1 VLSVLALASSL
12 VWGTSDFFAGLAS
25 RRHPA
30 VAVVGWTQGLALLVI
45 SVVVAV
51 RWDTVTWTGWPMWSL
66 AAGLTGMSGLV
77 CFYSA
82 LSSGTMGVVAPIA
95 SLGVVVPVVLGVAS
109 GDTPSP
115 WAWVGMLVAIVGVT
129 LASGPE
135 LSGDVSPR
143 PVVLAVCA
151 ALGFG
156 LCLFCLDRGARE
168 STLLTLWG
176 MRLTSV
182 TILVVVGL
190 VFRTAGGVTARET
203 PALLAIGCGDLVANG
218 LFAFASSRGQVSI
231 ASVLGSLYPV
241 VTIIWARMLLD
252 ERLKRVQQVGVA
264 LAVGG
269 AALTAL

>member
-12 VWGTSDFFAGLAS
+12 VWGTSDFYAGLAS

-51 RWDTVTWTGWPMWSL
+51 RWDTLTWTGWPAWSF

-115 WAWVGMLVAIVGVT
+115 WAWVGMLVAIIGVT

-151 ALGFG
+151 AVGFG

-182 TILVVVGL
+182 TILVVVAL
-190 VFRTAGGVTARET
+190 VLRTAGGIPVRET
-203 PALLAIGCGDLVANG
+203 PALLAIGCGDLLANG

-241 VTIIWARMLLD
+241 VTIVWARVLLD

>member
-12 VWGTSDFFAGLAS
+12 VWGTSDFFAGLTS
-25 RRHPA
+25 RRRPA

-45 SVVVAV
+45 TVLVVL
-51 RWDTVTWTGWPMWSL
+51 RWDTVTWTGWPPWAV
-66 AAGLTGMSGLV
+66 AAGLTGMGGLV

-82 LSSGTMGVVAPIA
+82 LSAGTMGVVAPIA
-95 SLGVVVPVVLGVAS
+95 ALGVVVPVILGVAT
-109 GDTPSP
+109 GETPSP
-115 WAWVGMLVAIVGVT
+115 WAWVGMLVAIIGVT

-143 PVVLAVCA
+143 PVVLAACA

-156 LCLFCLDRGARE
+156 LALFCLDRGARE

-176 MRLTSV
+176 MRITSV
-182 TILVVVGL
+182 TILVVVAL
-190 VFRTAGGVTARET
+190 VLRTAGGVTLRET
-203 PALLAIGCGDLVANG
+203 PALLAIGCGDLAANG
-218 LFAFASSRGQVSI
+218 LFAYASSRGQVSI

-241 VTIIWARMLLD
+241 VTTIWARVVLD
-252 ERLKRVQQVGVA
+252 ERLRRVQQAGVV

-269 AALTAL
+269 AAVTAL

>member
-1 VLSVLALASSL
+1 MLSVLALASSL

-30 VAVVGWTQGLALLVI
+30 VAVVGWTQGLALVVI
-45 SVVVAV
+45 SVVVAF
-51 RWDTVTWTGWPMWSL
+51 RWDTVTWTGWPPWAV
-66 AAGLTGMSGLV
+66 AAGLTGMTGLV

-95 SLGVVVPVVLGVAS
+95 ALGVVVPVVLGVAT

-143 PVVLAVCA
+143 PVILAACA

-156 LCLFCLDRGARE
+156 LALFCLDRGARE

-182 TILVVVGL
+182 TILVVVAL
-190 VFRTAGGVTARET
+190 VARTAGGVTARET

-231 ASVLGSLYPV
+231 AAVLGSLYPV
-241 VTIIWARMLLD
+241 ITIIWARLLLD
-252 ERLKRVQQVGVA
+252 ERLKRVQQVGVT
-264 LAVGG
+264 LAIGG

>member
-1 VLSVLALASSL
+1 MLSVLALASSL

-25 RRHPA
+25 RRRPA

-45 SVVVAV
+45 TALVVL
-51 RWDTVTWTGWPMWSL
+51 RWDTVTWSGWPPWAV
-66 AAGLTGMSGLV
+66 AAGLTGMSGLI

-82 LSSGTMGVVAPIA
+82 LSVGTMGVVAPIA
-95 SLGVVVPVVLGVAS
+95 ALGVVVPVILGVAS
-109 GDTPSP
+109 GEAPSP
-115 WAWVGMLVAIVGVT
+115 WAWVGMLVAIIGVT

-143 PVVLAVCA
+143 PVVLAACA

-156 LCLFCLDRGARE
+156 LALFCLDRGARE

-182 TILVVVGL
+182 TILVVVAVVL
-190 VFRTAGGVTARET
+190 RTAGGVTLRET
-203 PALLAIGCGDLVANG
+203 PALLAIGCGDLAANG
-218 LFAFASSRGQVSI
+218 LFAYASSRGQVSI

-241 VTIIWARMLLD
+241 VTTIWARVVLD
-252 ERLKRVQQVGVA
+252 ERLRRVQQVGVV

-269 AALTAL
+269 AAVTAL

>member
-1 VLSVLALASSL
+1 MLSVLALASSL

-30 VAVVGWTQGLALLVI
+30 VAIVGWTQGLALVVI
-45 SVVVAV
+45 SVVVAF
-51 RWDTVTWTGWPMWSL
+51 RWDTVTWTGWPPWAV
-66 AAGLTGMSGLV
+66 AAGLTGMTGLV

-95 SLGVVVPVVLGVAS
+95 ALGVVVPVVLGVAT

-143 PVVLAVCA
+143 PVILAACA

-156 LCLFCLDRGARE
+156 LALFCLDRGARE

-182 TILVVVGL
+182 TILVVVAL
-190 VFRTAGGVTARET
+190 VARTAGGVTARET

-241 VTIIWARMLLD
+241 VTIIWARLLLD
-252 ERLKRVQQVGVA
+252 ERLKRVQQVGVT
-264 LAVGG
+264 LAIGG